1 MTQAVGLVG
10 WRGMVG
16 SVLMQ
21 RMRDENDFS
30 LFEPVFFSTSNAGG
44 KAPAW
49 AEGAGALQDAY
60 DIDALKK
67 LPIIVTAQGGDYTT
81 AVFPKLRAAG
91 WDGVWID
98 AASTL
103 RMADDAI
110 IVLDPVNRSVIDAAL
125 QRGVKNFV
133 GGNCTVSCMLMGLAG
148 LFNNDLVEWMTSMTY
163 QAASGGGAQHMRE
176 LLTQFGVLNE
186 SVRPLLDDPA
196 SAILEIDR
204 GVLAK
209 QQAAD
214 LPRDQFGVPL
224 AGSLIPWIDK
234 DLNNGVSREEW
245 KAEAETNKILG
256 RGEAFGTAPTPIDG
270 LCVRI
275 GAMRCHSQALTIKLK
290 RDVPVD
296 EISDL
301 LREGSKWAKVVPNER
316 EATMQQ
322 LTPVAVTGT
331 LDIPVG
337 RLRKM
342 SMGPEYL
349 SAFTVGDQLLWGAA
363 EPLRRMLRITLG
375 EL

>member
-1 MTQAVGLVG
+1 MNQVVGLVG

-44 KAPAW
+44 RAPAW
-49 AEGAGALQDAY
+49 ADGAGPLQDAY
-60 DIDALKK
+60 DIEALKK
-67 LPIIVTAQGGDYTT
+67 LPVILTAQGGDYTS
-81 AVFPKLRAAG
+81 AVYPKLRAAG
-91 WDGVWID
+91 WSGVWID

-125 QRGVKNFV
+125 QRGVKNFI
-133 GGNCTVSCMLMGLAG
+133 GGNCTVSCMLMGLSG
-148 LFNNDLVEWMTSMTY
+148 LFNNDLIEWMSSMTY

-176 LLTQFGVLNE
+176 LLTQFGALNAA
-186 SVRPLLDDPA
+186 VKLQLDDPA
-196 SAILEIDR
+196 SAILDIDR
-204 GVLAK
+204 GVLKA
-209 QQAAD
+209 QQD
-214 LPRDQFGVPL
+214 PNLPHEQFGVPL
-224 AGSLIPWIDK
+224 GGNLIPWIDK
-234 DLNNGVSREEW
+234 DLGNGMSREEW

-256 RGEAFGTAPTPIDG
+256 RGAAFGTPAIPIDG

-290 RDVPVD
+290 RDVPLD
-296 EISDL
+296 EISDM

-316 EATMQQ
+316 DLTMQQ

-342 SMGPEYL
+342 SMGQEYL